1 LIEVHNVKIYEFI
14 KKVHSYGSKIL
25 IDDFGTGYSNFSYLV
40 DLNVDIIKIDASITK
55 EIVKNPKKLHI
66 LKTIHNFTEGLN
78 MLNVAEFV
86 ETKEIALLLQEI
98 GVEYAQGYFF
108 CKPAPK
114 PLENSDMKSKL
125 YDE

>member
-98 GVEYAQGYFF
+98 GAEYA
-108 CKPAPK
+108 C
-114 PLENSDMKSKL
+114 LL
-125 YDE
+125 YTSPSPRD